1 MRNSA
6 HSIDSAEF
14 GPAAA
19 ARALMARILGSPR
32 DAIAILVAL
41 AAAGAILVNALL
53 LQPGPHPA
61 PMFAV
66 KRPVA
71 EPAVPASRCRA
82 RGRRKRRRPG
92 LSRTSPSWPRPSRRR
107 GRAQRSSP
115 ISSASSPGAAS
126 MTAQSMAS
134 SDRRPIRRSA
144 ISRRA
149 PRSSLPANR
158 ARRCCACCARRPD
171 RCRCRRRGRAATPIA
186 ELLAP
191 SQRVLAV
198 QRALAISA
206 TARSSATGVYGPE
219 TVAAIEKF
227 ERERKLPVTGQITP
241 RLMRELAALT
251 GRPLE

>member
-6 HSIDSAEF
+6 HTIDTAEF

-19 ARALMARILGSPR
+19 ARALMARVLGNPR
-32 DAIAILVAL
+32 DAVAILVAL
-41 AAAGAILVNALL
+41 AAAGAILVNALQ

-71 EPAVPASRCRA
+71 EPVPAS
-82 RGRRKRRRPG
+82 P
-92 LSRTSPSWPRPSRRR
+92 LPRPRPAEAAAARSELTKAEPVARP
-107 GRAQRSSP
+107 RAEIVADIQREL
-115 ISSASSPGAAS
+115 
-126 MTAQSMAS
+126 T
-134 SDRRPIRRSA
+134 RRSLYDGPIDGVMGPKTDSA
-144 ISRRA
+144 IRDFEVSAALKATGEPSEEVLRLLRTPAKAVPVPA
-149 PRSSLPANR
+149 PLPQ
-158 ARRCCACCARRPD
+158 ARPRDA
-171 RCRCRRRGRAATPIA
+171 IA
-186 ELLAP
+186 ELIAP

-198 QRALAISA
+198 QRALGDFGYGPLK
-206 TARSSATGVYGPE
+206 ATGIYGPE